1 MSPPNFSNFLLKPKE
16 IDMLLYHG
24 DCVDGFTSAFIC
36 YFFMKTQNKRKKVK
50 FIPCQYQKAPPN
62 VSGHNVLIC
71 DFSFKF
77 DTTKRLI
84 GNSNK
89 IGIIDHHASAEKE
102 LKNID
107 SRYKYFDKKHSG
119 AYLTWCYFFDEKSMP
134 NFILYV
140 EDNDLGKRIL
150 NGTKEF
156 SSYVYSLHKTFDYY
170 EKLMD
175 NAFIE
180 KTVIPIGEGMLKQSE
195 IFINETVKKIAMQF
209 MLIDSNLYFV
219 GTVNTAVLKS
229 EIGNAM
235 FDFYSNA
242 NFSACYS
249 QNTYTGETYI
259 SLRSNDSSTDV
270 EAIASKFGGGG
281 HRNAAGLS
289 VFGSNMLPGILID
302 RYQCYNMLDR
312 IKVRTQIL
320 MDGETEVNVVYLNSA
335 HHKRHLGKYLL
346 QTRYTETYDG
356 NEREISEACSIIRN
370 KTKDMSYYVSLDVAG
385 IYFYSDSEDRTY
397 FSLISD
403 NADLIDHIK
412 QIYKSFVVDTDD
424 INISHRLKIRIDG
437 MVNKI

>member
-1 MSPPNFSNFLLKPKE
+1 MTPNFSNFLLKPKE

-62 VSGHNVLIC
+62 VSGRNVLIC
-71 DFSFKF
+71 DFSFKYE
-77 DTTKRLI
+77 TTKRLI
-84 GNSNK
+84 DNCNK
-89 IGIIDHHASAEKE
+89 IAIIDHHASAEKD
-102 LKNID
+102 LKNVD
-107 SRYKYFDKKHSG
+107 LKYKYFDKKHSG

-134 NFILYV
+134 DFIRYV
-140 EDNDLGKRIL
+140 EDNDLGKRVL
-150 NGTKEF
+150 TGTKEF
-156 SSYVYSLHKTFDYY
+156 SSYVYSLQKTFDVY

-180 KTVIPIGEGMLKQSE
+180 RTVIPIGEGMLKQSE
-195 IFINETVKKIAMQF
+195 TFINDTVKKIAMQF

-235 FDFYSNA
+235 FDFYCNA

-270 EAIASKFGGGG
+270 EAIASRYGGGG

-312 IKVRTQIL
+312 IKVRTQTLI
-320 MDGETEVNVVYLNSA
+320 DGETEVNIVYLNSA

-356 NEREISEACSIIRN
+356 NNREISEACSIIRN
-370 KTKDMSYYVSLDVAG
+370 RTKDMSYYVSLDLAG
-385 IYFYSDSEDRTY
+385 IYYYSDAEDCTY
-397 FSLISD
+397 FALVSD

-412 QIYKSFVVDTDD
+412 DIYKSCVVDTDD
-424 INISHRLKIRIDG
+424 INISHRLKIKING
-437 MVNKI
+437 MVMKI

>member
-1 MSPPNFSNFLLKPKE
+1 MLNFSNFLLKPKE
-16 IDMLLYHG
+16 VDMLLYHG

-62 VSGHNVLIC
+62 VSDKNVLIC
-71 DFSFKF
+71 DFSFKY
-77 DTTKRLI
+77 DTTMKLI
-84 GNSNK
+84 NSANK
-89 IGIIDHHASAEKE
+89 IGIIDHHASAEKD

-107 SRYKYFDKKHSG
+107 VKYKYFDKKHSG

-134 NFILYV
+134 DFIRYV
-140 EDNDLGKRIL
+140 EDNDLGKRVL
-150 NGTKEF
+150 TGTKEF
-156 SSYVYSLHKTFDYY
+156 SSYVYSLEKKFDIY

-175 NAFIE
+175 NNFIE
-180 KTVIPIGEGMLKQSE
+180 RTVIPIGEGMLKQSE
-195 IFINETVKKIAMQF
+195 TFINDTVKKIAMQF

-235 FDFYSNA
+235 FDFYPNA

-259 SLRSNDSSTDV
+259 SLRSNDSSSDV
-270 EAIASKFGGGG
+270 ESIASKYGGGG

-302 RYQCYNMLDR
+302 RYQCYNMLER
-312 IKVRTQIL
+312 IIIKTHNLI
-320 MDGETEVNVVYLNSA
+320 DKETEVNIVYLNSA
-335 HHKRHLGKYLL
+335 HHKRHLGRYLL
-346 QTRYTETYDG
+346 QTRYQETYD
-356 NEREISEACSIIRN
+356 NEQREVSEACSIIRN
-370 KTKDMSYYVSLDVAG
+370 KTKDMSYYVSLDLAG
-385 IYFYSDSEDRTY
+385 IYYYNDAENKTY
-397 FSLISD
+397 FALVSD
-403 NADLIDHIK
+403 NSDLIEHIK
-412 QIYKSFVVDTDD
+412 ILYKDYVVDTDD
-424 INISHRLKIRIDG
+424 INISHRLKIGING

>member
-195 IFINETVKKIAMQF
+195 TFINETVKKIAMQF